1 MKCSVL
7 ATVATLQK
15 YGFMIKLTKSTLA
28 AVQKLTHQGVMI
40 DPLKGMAYPRVV
52 FQSFILEYHQ

>member
-15 YGFMIKLTKSTLA
+15 YGFMIKLTESTLA
-28 AVQKLTHQGVMI
+28 AVKSSS
-40 DPLKGMAYPRVV
+40 PRK
-52 FQSFILEYHQ
+52 